1 MPSLT
6 ISPAPFHGG
15 VLSYHRR
22 KVTASVSA
30 RPGQVADDIKHLE
43 LELWGRERRKEKD
56 EKKKSKRGNGVVVFD
71 TPYPDSPENK
81 HAKTADCSGSSAA
94 VAYQMERE
102 DPLAVAGVSTASW
115 LNDAMV

>member
-1 MPSLT
+1 MVGSCLT
-6 ISPAPFHGG
+6 IEGRSQHLSLLDQAKLQTISNIWSWNYGG
-15 VLSYHRR
+15 
-22 KVTASVSA
+22 
-30 RPGQVADDIKHLE
+30 
-43 LELWGRERRKEKD
+43 GREEKKRMK
-56 EKKKSKRGNGVVVFD
+56 KKKSKRGNGVVVFD

-81 HAKTADCSGSSAA
+81 HAKTADCSAA